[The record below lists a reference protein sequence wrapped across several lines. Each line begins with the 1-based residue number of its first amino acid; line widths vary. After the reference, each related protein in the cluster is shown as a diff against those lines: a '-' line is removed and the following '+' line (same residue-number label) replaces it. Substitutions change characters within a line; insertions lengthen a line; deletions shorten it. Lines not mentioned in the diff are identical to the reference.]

1 MNVSVHKKSGETGE
15 LLPATRVELKNI
27 NSFNAILRATDG
39 EIVRQKKLLHAAER
53 VVHETRTYDQ
63 ARNESTSLRS
73 KEDQYDYRFMPEA
86 NLLPLFV
93 YPSRTFQPD
102 RDSFTCVH
110 NPQLVFDKYYLEW
123 IDSHLKSKP
132 QCFVD
137 LDKVSTVYLRPS
149 FLFDLPL
156 TYLDV
161 QNR

>member
-73 KEDQYDYRFMPEA
+73 KEDQYD
-86 NLLPLFV
+86 
-93 YPSRTFQPD
+93 
-102 RDSFTCVH
+102 
-110 NPQLVFDKYYLEW
+110 
-123 IDSHLKSKP
+123 
-132 QCFVD
+132 
-137 LDKVSTVYLRPS
+137 LDTVSTVYLRPS